1 MTESLAELPMPPS
14 PLLFTPL
21 RIRNCELRN
30 RIVVS
35 PMCQYQAVD
44 GHVQEWH
51 FIHHGRLVL
60 GGPAA
65 IFVEATGVTR
75 HGRITYGCTGI
86 YDDSH
91 IAGLK
96 RLADLHHKYGAVSG
110 IQLAHAGRRASATR
124 PWEGSRPLTA
134 TDAEE
139 PWPTVGPSALPE
151 KEGYPVPHALA
162 EDEIDDVV
170 ESFTAAARRAL
181 AAGFDIVEVPGAH
194 GYLLHSFFSPIS
206 NHRTDGFGGSLEN
219 RMRLPLMVTSAVRR
233 VWPDDK
239 PLFYR
244 VSAVDLLEGGVIIE
258 DTVALARE
266 LKSIGVDAV
275 DCSSGGIAGSVTLSS
290 RRLKPG
296 FQVPYA
302 AAVKRGADIPTVAV
316 GAILDGPQAEQI
328 LESGDA
334 DLIALGREL
343 LADPNWPFH
352 AAEVL
357 KIENPYAVLPKYYG
371 FYLERRAAV
380 LDR

>member
-1 MTESLAELPMPPS
+1 
-14 PLLFTPL
+14 
-21 RIRNCELRN
+21 
-30 RIVVS
+30 
-35 PMCQYQAVD
+35 MCQYQAID
-44 GHVQEWH
+44 GHVQDWH

-75 HGRITYGCTGI
+75 HGRITHGCTGI

-91 IAGLK
+91 IEGLK
-96 RLADLHHKYGAVSG
+96 RLVELHHKYGAVSG
-110 IQLAHAGRRASATR
+110 VQLAHAGRRASATR
-124 PWEGSRPLTA
+124 PWDGARPLTA
-134 TDAEE
+134 ADAKE
-139 PWPTVGPSALPE
+139 PWGTVGPSPLPE
-151 KEGYPVPHALA
+151 KEGYPVPHPLTEA
-162 EDEIDDVV
+162 EIDEIVQC
-170 ESFTAAARRAL
+170 FAAAARRAL
-181 AAGFDIVEVPGAH
+181 AAGFDIVEVHGAH

-206 NHRTDGFGGSLEN
+206 NHRTDRFGGSLEN
-219 RMRLPLMVTSAVRR
+219 RMRLPLMVTSEVRR
-233 VWPDDK
+233 IWPDDE

-244 VSAVDLLEGGVIIE
+244 VSAVDGLEGGVTIE
-258 DTVALARE
+258 DTIVLARK

-275 DCSSGGIAGSVTLSS
+275 DCSSGGIAGSVTLSD

-302 AAVKRGADIPTVAV
+302 AAVKRGASIPTVAV
-316 GAILDGPQAEQI
+316 GAILDGPQAEKI

-352 AAEVL
+352 AAEAL
-357 KIENPYAVLPKYYG
+357 KIDNPYAILPKYYG
-371 FYLERRAAV
+371 FYLGRRAAV

>member
-1 MTESLAELPMPPS
+1 
-14 PLLFTPL
+14 
-21 RIRNCELRN
+21 
-30 RIVVS
+30 
-35 PMCQYQAVD
+35 
-44 GHVQEWH
+44 
-51 FIHHGRLVL
+51 
-60 GGPAA
+60 
-65 IFVEATGVTR
+65 
-75 HGRITYGCTGI
+75 
-86 YDDSH
+86 
-91 IAGLK
+91 
-96 RLADLHHKYGAVSG
+96 
-110 IQLAHAGRRASATR
+110 
-124 PWEGSRPLTA
+124 
-134 TDAEE
+134 
-139 PWPTVGPSALPE
+139 LPE

-162 EDEIDDVV
+162 EDEIDGIV

-181 AAGFDIVEVPGAH
+181 AAGFDIVEVHGAH

-219 RMRLPLMVTSAVRR
+219 RMRLPLMATSAVRQ
-233 VWPDDK
+233 VWPDDR

-244 VSAVDLLEGGVIIE
+244 ISAVDLVEGGVTIE
-258 DTVALARE
+258 DSVALARE

-275 DCSSGGIAGSVTLSS
+275 DCSSGGIAGSVTLSG

-352 AAEVL
+352 AAEAL
-357 KIENPYAVLPKYYG
+357 KIENPYAVLPKYYS
-371 FYLERRAAV
+371 FYLERRAVV

>member
-1 MTESLAELPMPPS
+1 MPD

-44 GHVQEWH
+44 GHMQDWH

-65 IFVEATGVTR
+65 VFVEATGVTR
-75 HGRITYGCTGI
+75 HGRITHGCTGI

-91 IAGLK
+91 IAGL
-96 RLADLHHKYGAVSG
+96 RRIADLHHKYGALSG

-124 PWEGSRPLTA
+124 PWDGARALTA
-134 TDAEE
+134 ADGEE
-139 PWPTVGPSALPE
+139 PWGTVGPSPLPE
-151 KEGYPVPHALA
+151 KDGNPVPHPLTEA
-162 EDEIDDVV
+162 EIDEIVQ
-170 ESFTAAARRAL
+170 SFVAAAWRAL
-181 AAGFDIVEVPGAH
+181 AAGFDIVEVHGAH
-194 GYLLHSFFSPIS
+194 GYLLHSFFSPIA
-206 NHRTDGFGGSLEN
+206 NQRTDQFGGSLEN
-219 RMRLPLMVTSAVRR
+219 RMRLPLMVTAAIRR
-233 VWPDDK
+233 VWPEDK

-244 VSAVDLLEGGVIIE
+244 VSAIDGVEGGVTIE
-258 DTVALARE
+258 DTVALARQ
-266 LKSIGVDAV
+266 LKSIGVDVV
-275 DCSSGGIAGSVTLSS
+275 DCSSGGIAGSVTLSG

-302 AAVKRGADIPTVAV
+302 AAVRRGADIATMAV

-328 LESGDA
+328 LAAGDA

-352 AAEVL
+352 AAEAL

>member
-1 MTESLAELPMPPS
+1 MIT
-14 PLLFTPL
+14 PLLFTPMRL
-21 RIRNCELRN
+21 RACELRN

-35 PMCQYQAVD
+35 PMCQYQAVE
-44 GHVQEWH
+44 GHVQDWH

-60 GGPAA
+60 GGPGA
-65 IFVEATGVTR
+65 IFVEATAVTSG
-75 HGRITYGCTGI
+75 GRITYGCTGI
-86 YDDSH
+86 YEDAH

-96 RLADLHHKYGAVSG
+96 RIADLHRHYGAVPG
-110 IQLAHAGRRASATR
+110 IQIAHAGRRASATR
-124 PWEGSRPLTA
+124 PWEGARPLA
-134 TDAEE
+134 TSDPEP

-151 KEGYPVPHALA
+151 KEGYPVPRALA
-162 EDEIDDVV
+162 EAEIDGIV
-170 ESFTAAARRAL
+170 ESYAAAARRAL
-181 AAGFDIVEVPGAH
+181 AAGFDIIEVHGAH

-206 NHRTDGFGGSLEN
+206 NHRTDRFGGSLES
-219 RMRLPLMVTSAVRR
+219 RMRLPLMVTAAVRK
-233 VWPDDK
+233 VWPEDK

-244 VSAVDLLEGGVIIE
+244 ASAVDGIEGGVTIE
-258 DTVALARE
+258 DTIALARA

-302 AAVKRGADIPTVAV
+302 AAVKRGAAIPTIAV
-316 GAILDGPQAEQI
+316 GAILDGHQAERI
-328 LESGDA
+328 LEDGDA

-352 AAEVL
+352 AAEAL
-357 KIENPYAVLPKYYG
+357 KIENPYAVLPKYYS

>member
-1 MTESLAELPMPPS
+1 VTISAAPS
-14 PLLFTPL
+14 SMATPLLFTPL
-21 RIRNCELRN
+21 RLRGCDLRN

-35 PMCQYQAVD
+35 PMCQYQAAD
-44 GHVQEWH
+44 GHVQDWH

-60 GGPAA
+60 GGPGA

-75 HGRITYGCTGI
+75 GGRITHGCTGI

-96 RLADLHHKYGAVSG
+96 RLVDLHHRYGAISG

-124 PWEGSRPLTA
+124 PWDGARPLA
-134 TDAEE
+134 AGDAEE
-139 PWPTVGPSALPE
+139 PWATVGPSALPE
-151 KEGYPVPHALA
+151 KEGYPVPRALK
-162 EDEIDDVV
+162 ESEIDEIVA
-170 ESFTAAARRAL
+170 SFAAAAKRAL
-181 AAGFDIVEVPGAH
+181 AAGFDIIEVHGAH

-206 NHRTDGFGGSLEN
+206 NHRIDRFGGSLEN
-219 RMRLPLMVTSAVRR
+219 RMRLPLTVTAAVRKI
-233 VWPDDK
+233 WPDDR

-244 VSAVDLLEGGVIIE
+244 VSAVDGIEGGITIE
-258 DTVALARE
+258 DTIALART
-266 LKSIGVDAV
+266 LKSIGVDAI
-275 DCSSGGIAGSVTLSS
+275 DCSSGGIAGSVTLSG

-316 GAILDGPQAEQI
+316 GAILDGPQAEHI
-328 LESGDA
+328 LEAGDA

-352 AAEVL
+352 AALAL
-357 KIENPYAVLPKYYG
+357 KIENPYAVLPKYYA

-380 LDR
+380 LDS